1 MAEEAAMKV
10 QERLKQLRS
19 LVRDI
24 DKKMAKNETT
34 LKQISET
41 HDLCYQEGKIS
52 AANEVSFVSTGSRL
66 FAVGQKRTKIRSRAL
81 GRVFDSGKFSP
92 LQVLYIGNWHRMRL
106 GFCSQARITGCKEVM
121 RKSAYMKMLKS
132 SAHTLPLWVGKPGQK
147 PAALVGA
154 IPADPS
160 HIANRGD
167 MVAALVRNVEDN
179 EDNWILAEVVNY
191 NASTRTY
198 EVIDIDDVQKG
209 PHQLSRKQ
217 IIPLPTKR
225 ANPETEPEALF
236 PIGSVGESLLIACI
250 LNATRR
256 YHCDI
261 LQSSL
266 W

>member
-52 AANEVSFVSTGSRL
+52 AANEVSFVSTGSR
-66 FAVGQKRTKIRSRAL
+66 
-81 GRVFDSGKFSP
+81 
-92 LQVLYIGNWHRMRL
+92 
-106 GFCSQARITGCKEVM
+106 ARITGCKEVM